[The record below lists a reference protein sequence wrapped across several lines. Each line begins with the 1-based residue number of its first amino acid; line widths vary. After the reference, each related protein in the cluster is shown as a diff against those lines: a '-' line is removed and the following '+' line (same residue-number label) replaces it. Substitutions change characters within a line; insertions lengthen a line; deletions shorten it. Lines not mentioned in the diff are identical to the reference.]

1 MRSQMR
7 SPACL
12 STSMNVTG
20 FLFANNFAAD
30 LGIGTTPAVSSIT
43 NVTITVTSPDIFS
56 SQGTYNESAATFQIL
71 APEGRTPAECFFPES
86 PIFPACSYG
95 VIGRKIEAWPLLFL
109 PMSRRRSASWR
120 PSYPMRGPC
129 AAAPCRNA
137 LSNAASQVAL
147 ARTIQRL
154 AMVLTTASRMPSA
167 ARPTRASSLRSRLI
181 WSGNRLM
188 PAVGFAA
195 VWMRCGRHLNNG
207 RTIS

>member
-1 MRSQMR
+1 
-7 SPACL
+7 
-12 STSMNVTG
+12 
-20 FLFANNFAAD
+20 
-30 LGIGTTPAVSSIT
+30 
-43 NVTITVTSPDIFS
+43 
-56 SQGTYNESAATFQIL
+56 
-71 APEGRTPAECFFPES
+71 
-86 PIFPACSYG
+86 